1 MALLKIKVGRHE
13 YEITEADK
21 FMDNGYCVQLLTQSK
36 EPSTW
41 GERKL
46 PVLSKRAILAI
57 GNFVHNPIKH
67 GYGHTVKVF
76 SLSSNI

>member
-1 MALLKIKVGRHE
+1 MALLKIKVGRNE
-13 YEITEADK
+13 YEITEADE
-21 FMDNGYCVQLLTQSK
+21 FMDNVECVQLLTQSK
-36 EPSTW
+36 EKAFYGKSPS
-41 GERKL
+41 

-57 GNFVHNPIKH
+57 GKFKHNPIEH

>member
-13 YEITEADK
+13 YEITEADE
-21 FMDNGYCVQLLTQSK
+21 FLDNGSCVQLLTQSK
-36 EPSTW
+36 ESSAW
-41 GERKL
+41 GARKR
-46 PVLSKRAILAI
+46 PILSKREILVI
-57 GNFVHNPIKH
+57 GKFVHNPIKH